1 MLDSSPAPT
10 ADAGAPLPD
19 LPSPILPITCPICK
33 GAAPR
38 RTPNQVTCGAP
49 ECSRKWANRNRRCF
63 QATATA
69 RACAVCG
76 AEYAP
81 KSPIQRIC
89 RQTGDDGKLTPCAVI
104 AQRIRWYRAALDPAV
119 AARYGMTV
127 ATVQVR
133 LDEWLAKT
141 RDPAAFAEGRPS
153 PRRQRAV
160 VSLVGAE
167 ILRMT
172 EHGDVVYAHPDG
184 GEVIASTCEVCGD
197 PFAGRPGACSK
208 LACTT
213 ARRKSRTK
221 AWCATNKPRHVA
233 KIVAAR
239 RRRKATAP
247 EVSTVLPTGAP
258 SSPELP
264 DPKAPPSSPPDPWAI
279 PSPRC
284 DAVHLPAHAVPIVLS
299 PPRLLTL
306 HGMNPL
312 HGSITAALGRGHA
325 RLAEWAIRF
334 VDRATSPSSVV
345 VAFDRAE
352 DVETL
357 RARPWTLRL
366 GPAVHTVT
374 LGQWTARM
382 KPPPPIAPGR
392 YRVRV
397 DTVTPVVIKHS
408 VRVDGK
414 RDQSRAV
421 HHTRPTAQNFVA
433 SLACTL
439 ALRLGLKLAR
449 EDVLVELVEARTEPS
464 RDVLRGG
471 VGGIR
476 MHAAGWEGQV
486 VLDVNAP
493 ALWLLECAAR
503 GMGLGGRVAFGFGQ
517 VQITRLPADVGLDS
531 APPPSPP
538 AVVIRPPA
546 RPVAVR
552 REVVEVFHAAAH
564 APARRV
570 VAANGRA
577 ARGEP
582 VAAVEPDT
590 EPEVTLLSQPEEMP
604 EVTDHAVARYAE
616 RVRRL
621 PRVPAAWSER
631 LRLMDEL
638 RAVVALSFPHEPV
651 HHRSPEHRVEDP
663 WQWVGP
669 RIGGRRA
676 ARLRLIVGRST
687 EPGPLRGK
695 MVVATVLPLFDRA
708 SKENRDALSILR

>member
-1 MLDSSPAPT
+1 MLDSSPAPN

-19 LPSPILPITCPICK
+19 LPPAALPITCPICK

-38 RTPNQVTCGAP
+38 RTPNQVTCGKA
-49 ECSRKWANRNRRCF
+49 ECSRKWANRNRRSF
-63 QATATA
+63 QATAHA

-76 AEYAP
+76 VEYAP

-89 RQTGDDGKLTPCAVI
+89 RQASDDGKLTPCAVI
-104 AQRIRWYRAALDPAV
+104 AQRIRWYRAALEPSV

-141 RDPAAFAEGRPS
+141 RDPAAFSEGRPS
-153 PRRQRAV
+153 PRRRRAV

-172 EHGDVVYAHPDG
+172 EDGDVVYAHPEG

-208 LACTT
+208 LACTA
-213 ARRKSRTK
+213 ARRKSRNKT
-221 AWCATNKPRHVA
+221 WCTTNKTRHVA

-239 RRRKATAP
+239 KRKGTVP
-247 EVSTVLPTGAP
+247 EVLPPAAP

-264 DPKAPPSSPPDPWAI
+264 EVLPDPKAPAPAPSDPWAL

-284 DAVHLPAHAVPIVLS
+284 DAVHLPAHVVPIVLS
-299 PPRLLTL
+299 PPRALTL
-306 HGMNPL
+306 HAMNPL
-312 HGSITAALGRGHA
+312 HGSISAALGRGHA
-325 RLAEWAIRF
+325 RLSEWAIRF
-334 VDRATSPSSVV
+334 VDRSTSPSSVV
-345 VAFDRAE
+345 VAFARAE
-352 DVETL
+352 DAETL

-366 GPAVHTVT
+366 GRAAHTVT
-374 LGQWTARM
+374 LGSWIARM

-392 YRVRV
+392 YRVRL

-408 VRVDGK
+408 VRVDGR

-439 ALRLGLKLAR
+439 APRIGLTLAR

-517 VQITRLPADVGLDS
+517 VQITRLPDGARLDS
-531 APPPSPP
+531 APTPSPP
-538 AVVIRPPA
+538 VVVIRPPA

-552 REVVEVFHAAAH
+552 REVVEVFHAAAR

-570 VAANGRA
+570 VAANGHA

-582 VAAVEPDT
+582 VAAVEP
-590 EPEVTLLSQPEEMP
+590 ESEVTLLPQPEEMP

-621 PRVPAAWSER
+621 SRVPASWTER

-651 HHRSPEHRVEDP
+651 RHRSPEHRVEDP

-708 SKENRDALSILR
+708 SKEIQDSLSIGC